1 MKRSMLLAALLAG
14 LAAPAA
20 QAATACHLSYENGAL
35 IPSVKVVALYW
46 GTTNNGQYK
55 YKDQLHQYYDAVVNS
70 PYFDW
75 LIEYNVGAYSI
86 SRGSFAAE
94 YADAAAPAKATID
107 ETKDLIPW
115 ISGLIDAGKV
125 PPPDANTLYFVHLPG
140 TSQVSSGAG
149 GTTCSDNCAY
159 HFFYTKGTQEVRFAV
174 IPDQNS
180 GACSTNPSCPT
191 QLAAFDRLTIVA
203 SHELVEAVTD
213 PNGMGWL
220 DNNQACGEIGDIC
233 VGQPGKAAG
242 FTVQLEWSN
251 KNAKCI
257 DHDAN
262 VVFNDFAL
270 ALVPAAATAAAG
282 GSASVEVAAMPTTGS
297 QPVALTLTAESLP
310 VGVTGT
316 FASPSVQS
324 NASTMLTLAVAPT
337 LAPGSYPYSVTGK
350 AANGAHHTATG
361 MLTVQPAAP
370 DPGGG
375 TGEGGGA
382 NGGVGG
388 VGSGNGTTVGGG
400 SGDTGSAKG
409 GCSVAGGLGG
419 RAVSGGLIGGVSG
432 GALGSLWLL
441 LAALLRRREKAAH
454 AVARRDRALDLR
466 A

>member
-1 MKRSMLLAALLAG
+1 MKRTLLIAALLA
-14 LAAPAA
+14 LATPAA
-20 QAATACHLSYENGAL
+20 RAATSCHLSYQNGAL

-55 YKDQLHQYYDAVVNS
+55 YKDQLHQYYDAVTNS

-86 SRGSFAAE
+86 SRGGFAAE

-107 ETKDLIPW
+107 ETNDLIPW
-115 ISGLIDAGKV
+115 ISGLIDAGKI
-125 PPPDANTLYFVHLPG
+125 PAPDANTLYFVHLPG
-140 TSQVSSGAG
+140 SSQVSSGAG

-159 HFFYTKGTQEVRFAV
+159 HFFYTKGSQEVRFAV

-257 DHDAN
+257 DHDPS

-270 ALVPAAATAAAG
+270 ALMPAGATAATG
-282 GSASVEVAAMPTTGS
+282 GSASVQVAASPATGS
-297 QPVALTLTAESLP
+297 QPVALTLTADGLP

-316 FASPSVQS
+316 FASPSLQS

-337 LAPGSYPYSVTGK
+337 MAPGSYPYSVTGK
-350 AANGAHHTATG
+350 AGNGAHHVATG
-361 MLTVQPAAP
+361 MLTVEAAAP
-370 DPGGG
+370 PDLGAGGSG
-375 TGEGGGA
+375 NGEGGGG
-382 NGGVGG
+382 NG
-388 VGSGNGTTVGGG
+388 GSGNGNGNGNGNGVGGN
-400 SGDTGSAKG
+400 GDTGGGAKG
-409 GCSVAGGLGG
+409 GCSMGAGD
-419 RAVSGGLIGGVSG
+419 SGG
-432 GALGSLWLL
+432 GALAMLL
-441 LAALLRRREKAAH
+441 SLAALLRRRKKAAD
-454 AVARRDRALDLR
+454 AIAGRDVVLDLR